1 MKKNIM
7 EWKPSTWAT
16 TKMIRTMSALIITA
30 HSLVDP
36 NGPSLQQ
43 FAPTPYTVARP
54 LMLFT
59 PPPSLSAMIL
69 ERTCNARGWQRLDL
83 KRWKVIEQRFFL
95 GKVTLHMFADRPTF
109 NVVSMSVQ

>member
-1 MKKNIM
+1 MGNDKN
-7 EWKPSTWAT
+7 
-16 TKMIRTMSALIITA
+16 
-30 HSLVDP
+30 DP
-36 NGPSLQQ
+36 NDVSTHNHRPFVGRSERTLP
-43 FAPTPYTVARP
+43 ATVRP
-54 LMLFT
+54 HPIHCGAALDALHS